1 MRALL
6 TLIASFWCVCA
17 AALRLPDTEKRSA
30 KRDPESTPREKATNP
45 LCRALVTMIA
55 SESRN
60 VQGSPLLLL
69 LLLCALLLV
78 LLLLVLS
85 NPSLQETQS
94 LSMPRGSCCT
104 EA

>member
-1 MRALL
+1 M
-6 TLIASFWCVCA
+6 LIASFLCVCA
-17 AALRLPDTEKRSA
+17 AVLRLPNTDKRSA

-45 LCRALVTMIA
+45 LCRALIKMIA

-60 VQGSPLLLL
+60 VQVSPLLL
-69 LLLCALLLV
+69 LLLCALLLLLLP
-78 LLLLVLS
+78 LLLLS
-85 NPSLQETQS
+85 SPSLQETQS

>member
-6 TLIASFWCVCA
+6 TLISSFSCVCA
-17 AALRLPDTEKRSA
+17 ALLRLPDTDKRSA
-30 KRDPESTPREKATNP
+30 KREPESTPREKATNP

-60 VQGSPLLLL
+60 VQVSPL
-69 LLLCALLLV
+69 LLLCALLL
-78 LLLLVLS
+78 LLS

>member
-6 TLIASFWCVCA
+6 TLIASFSSVCA
-17 AALRLPDTEKRSA
+17 AVLRLPDTDKRLA

-45 LCRALVTMIA
+45 LCRALATMIA

-60 VQGSPLLLL
+60 VQVSPLLLL
-69 LLLCALLLV
+69 LLLCALLL
-78 LLLLVLS
+78 LLS
-85 NPSLQETQS
+85 NPLLQETQS